1 MAGPAPHLPLDRDGE
16 RLLIHLADPLRGAT
30 RPPVLLPSAD
40 GLERLLAAASI
51 HGVLPAAIRNLS
63 GLIENED
70 RESGGA
76 GSAGLEALRG
86 RLEAARLQLAYQT
99 GFQMMMSHHA
109 RRVMAGFAAASI
121 PGAVVKGAAFAQ
133 RLYPDPSLRTFT
145 DVDILI
151 PAAHRHRT
159 GDVMR
164 PLGFELFE
172 FEDRK
177 GKEYHEQK
185 WLLGGKQEVMIEVHS
200 NLVHSPKLRGAMS
213 IGYED
218 VCAAGNEDGS
228 DATALLFIAATHG
241 AIGHQLDRLQHLVD
255 VMQAARGAA
264 GPVNAS
270 QLARISQRCGVTL
283 AVAGALEL
291 AGKTFGEPHCLRLAR
306 QLLPSPVARLPGQ
319 LLSPELVIRGQ
330 SLSRGRGSWRR
341 KLFRQALRIA

>member
-1 MAGPAPHLPLDRDGE
+1 MAGPTPHRPLDRDGE
-16 RLLIHLADPLRGAT
+16 RLLIHIADPLRGAIP
-30 RPPVLLPSAD
+30 PPVRLPAAE
-40 GLERLLAAASI
+40 GLETLLRAAGI

-70 RESGGA
+70 RESEIA
-76 GSAGLEALRG
+76 DSAVLETLRG
-86 RLEAARLQLAYQT
+86 RLEAARLALAYQT
-99 GFQMMMSHHA
+99 GRQMLMSYHA

-121 PGAVVKGAAFAQ
+121 PGAIVKGAAFAQ
-133 RLYPDPSLRTFT
+133 KLYPEPSLRTFT

-218 VCAAGNEDGS
+218 VCAAGKEDCS
-228 DATALLFIAATHG
+228 DATALLFVAATHG

-255 VMQAARGAA
+255 VTPTARGAA
-264 GPVNAS
+264 GPVDAAR
-270 QLARISQRCGVTL
+270 LARVSQRCGVTL
-283 AVAGALEL
+283 AVVGALEL
-291 AGKTFGEPHCLRLAR
+291 AGKTFSESRCLDLAR
-306 QLLPSPVARLPGQ
+306 RLLPSPIARLPGQ
-319 LLSPELVIRGQ
+319 LLSPELVVRGQ

-341 KLFRQALRIA
+341 NLFRQALRIA